1 MPFTLL
7 SHMAANGFKE
17 HYNQFVRKIDLLDDG
32 KTAEVTYLTGTVLK
46 VPVTKFEQSTQETLK

>member
-17 HYNQFVRKIDLLDDG
+17 HYNQFVRKIELLDDG

-46 VPVTKFEQSTQETLK
+46 VPVTQFEQSS